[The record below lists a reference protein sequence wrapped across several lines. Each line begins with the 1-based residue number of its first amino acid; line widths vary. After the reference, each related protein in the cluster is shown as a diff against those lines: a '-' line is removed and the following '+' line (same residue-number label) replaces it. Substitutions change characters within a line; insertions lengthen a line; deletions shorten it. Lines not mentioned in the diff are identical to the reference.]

1 MGPESDTE
9 NCCSPRAWLS
19 GSDSVMVGRSPAVDR
34 KALTVSKRSGT
45 GRHCRRRRPV
55 SLPSVVGSVA
65 VIDAASGT
73 LTMPSAGAS
82 NGVFFSSDALQRPE
96 ATDRAASGLDT
107 IVAAGQSLKEESAE
121 RAEAA
126 HEAAVEQARKEA
138 AERKAREER
147 EARRW
152 VSPLSRYRISATFGS
167 TGQLWSGTH
176 TGVDLAASYGTEV
189 KSLSSGEIIWSGW
202 DGAYGNKIVVRHWDG
217 TETWY
222 CHLSRFIQRSGS
234 VAPGDVIG
242 AVGSTGNST
251 GPHLHLEVH
260 PDGGSAVN
268 PLWWLSERGLSL

>member
-1 MGPESDTE
+1 VL
-9 NCCSPRAWLS
+9 A
-19 GSDSVMVGRSPAVDR
+19 
-34 KALTVSKRSGT
+34 
-45 GRHCRRRRPV
+45 
-55 SLPSVVGSVA
+55 
-65 VIDAASGT
+65 AASGT

-96 ATDRAASGLDT
+96 AANRTESGLDT
-107 IVAAGQSLKEESAE
+107 VVAAGQSLKEESAE

-138 AERKAREER
+138 AERKARQER

-152 VSPLSRYRISATFGS
+152 VAPLSSYRISATFGS
-167 TGQLWSGTH
+167 TGRLWSGTH

-189 KSLSSGEIIWSGW
+189 KSLSSGEIIWTGW
-202 DGAYGNKIVVRHWDG
+202 DGSYGNKIVVRHWDG

-222 CHLSRFIQRSGS
+222 CHLSRFIKRSGS
-234 VAPGDVIG
+234 VAPGEVIG

-260 PDGGSAVN
+260 PEGSGAVN
-268 PLWWLSERGLSL
+268 PQNWLSERGLNL